1 LCNLWHRSEFH
12 AFFLIHISGCVTKQ
26 LAISSPPALVPVR
39 IRSRIVRIPSKHAT
53 IRAVVRVPTSGLEFS
68 PSRISSHALL
78 ILFDRRAARP
88 AIQNR
93 VAVHLFNLASP
104 SLCDIQLLHLFKAH
118 RPRRCQVAF
127 PAEMRAIR
135 KNTPQDA
142 PSDEAPPA

>member
-1 LCNLWHRSEFH
+1 
-12 AFFLIHISGCVTKQ
+12 VTKQ

-68 PSRISSHALL
+68 PSRISSHAPL

-118 RPRRCQVAF
+118 RPRGSQAAIE
-127 PAEMRAIR
+127 AEPYADR
-135 KNTPQDA
+135 
-142 PSDEAPPA
+142 